1 MRVTHQLMGQSL
13 NHQLSKS
20 LRRLYDENRK
30 IATGTRIQ
38 YPSDDP
44 VGFEATTRLGATIR
58 RLEQYHKNVD
68 DALAWLGLTESALAQ
83 AGEGVH
89 RARQLAVQAANGTLT
104 EGDRA
109 DVAREIAQIIDD
121 LLDIGNTRYG
131 SRYIFGGLK
140 GDAPPFVRQEHGFAY
155 VGSSSGEW
163 VEYEIGPGLTLR
175 VGVNGDEALVP
186 VLDALTALE
195 SALHANDTTEIDRA
209 LGELDAAFGTLLRWR
224 SEVGARMN
232 RLELTQARYEQDVL
246 SARSLLSEKADVD
259 YADAIMRLKQEESVY
274 RAALAV
280 SARIIQP
287 TLIDFLR

>member
-13 NHQLSKS
+13 NHHLSKS

-140 GDAPPFVRQEHGFAY
+140 GDAPPFVRQEDGFAY

-186 VLDALTALE
+186 VLRRADRLGVGLARKRYDRDRQGLRRTRCGLRHAAQVAIRGRRPDEPPRTDAGPL
-195 SALHANDTTEIDRA
+195 
-209 LGELDAAFGTLLRWR
+209 
-224 SEVGARMN
+224 
-232 RLELTQARYEQDVL
+232 
-246 SARSLLSEKADVD
+246 
-259 YADAIMRLKQEESVY
+259 
-274 RAALAV
+274 
-280 SARIIQP
+280 
-287 TLIDFLR
+287 